1 MNKSDLIQHITQ
13 SRLQK
18 DGIYE
23 QIRPTDVKEAID
35 RILDTL
41 TEALAENRHIEIRDF
56 GSFDI
61 RVLPARQGRN
71 PKTGESVWVPDKKT
85 VHFKPGHQL
94 RTQVAPTVQHD

>member
-13 SRLQK
+13 SLLQK

-23 QIRPTDVKEAID
+23 QLRPTDVKEAVY

-61 RVLPARQGRN
+61 RTRQPRNGRN
-71 PKTGESVWVPDKKT
+71 PKTGEQVWVPAQKT
-85 VHFKPGHQL
+85 VHFKPGLQM
-94 RTQVAPTVQHD
+94 RTHVAPTGQHG